1 MDRGHRGPG
10 DLAYAFVDVDT
21 TETLF
26 AGAANF
32 TTRPLEDV
40 APVDEVR
47 GRREGLLANALAHE
61 SPIPHLG

>member
-1 MDRGHRGPG
+1 M
-10 DLAYAFVDVDT
+10 LAYTFVDMGM

-32 TTRPLEDV
+32 NTRPLEDV

-47 GRREGLLANALAHE
+47 GRREGLFAIALAHE
-61 SPIPHLG
+61 SPILHLGWGQNPQTS

>member
-1 MDRGHRGPG
+1 MLEV
-10 DLAYAFVDVDT
+10 LAYTFVDMGT

-32 TTRPLEDV
+32 NTRPLEDV

-47 GRREGLLANALAHE
+47 GSREGLLAIALAHE
-61 SPIPHLG
+61 SPSPI

>member
-1 MDRGHRGPG
+1 M
-10 DLAYAFVDVDT
+10 LAYTFVDMGT

-32 TTRPLEDV
+32 NTRPLEDV

-47 GRREGLLANALAHE
+47 GRREGLLAIALAHE
-61 SPIPHLG
+61 SPIPHLGWGQNPQTS